1 MCYHTETLNQG
12 VVLSELCDMEILKYF
27 DFAELRKI
35 ARLALPIFLGS
46 MASMGMAFTDTVMAG
61 HLSAA
66 DLAGIALACTFIF
79 TLTISGSGF
88 ALATTPVISADHGS
102 RNYKLLLEHFY
113 QIVFIAFGL
122 SFATV
127 TLLALSSLLLP
138 FFELEPKVYRTALEY
153 LLISLLG
160 IPGYFVFHA
169 LRTLTEGMS
178 YTRLTMYVSFI
189 ALFINAGLNY
199 IFMYGKLGMP
209 AMGGSGSAVSTVMVQ
224 TFMALFQWY
233 RIRRISYFSMLQFRL
248 RDFRPDFAVIGKFV
262 RLGFRIATALFFE
275 VAFFTFMGLVVTFM
289 GTSMIAANQIYY
301 NLMSIIYMLPF
312 ALSQVV
318 AIRIGFTRGENN
330 LDKTFRAIVTCYTAG
345 LVLALAT
352 AVTTYLCRNY
362 VGALYTDDPEVIAI
376 VSGSFVIISLYQL
389 ADFCQING
397 IGILRGFQDNR
408 IITVASVCVYWLIGL
423 PVSLILCFTDWLG
436 GPYEFRGLWSGL
448 CVSLYVL
455 AVIYTVRVASDMR
468 RIKKSG
474 WDSGR

>member
-1 MCYHTETLNQG
+1 
-12 VVLSELCDMEILKYF
+12 MEILKYF
-27 DFAELRKI
+27 DFAELRRI

-102 RNYKLLLEHFY
+102 GNYKLLLEHFY
-113 QIVFIAFGL
+113 QIVFIALGL
-122 SFATV
+122 SVATV

-138 FFELEPKVYRTALEY
+138 FFELEPKVYSTALEY

-199 IFMYGKLGMP
+199 IFMYGKFGMP

-262 RLGFRIATALFFE
+262 RLGFPIATALFFE

-345 LVLALAT
+345 LVLALAS

-389 ADFCQING
+389 ADFCQIVFQGFFVVKYKTVRSFCHRVDRRYNPARQKRG
-397 IGILRGFQDNR
+397 HQQNDQKDTGKNLGQPLVIPFRVIPQMIHGNIHCRIALTDSVIIVHRRIDSQQPAKLIIGNNR
-408 IITVASVCVYWLIGL
+408 IDFPA
-423 PVSLILCFTDWLG
+423 F
-436 GPYEFRGLWSGL
+436 
-448 CVSLYVL
+448 
-455 AVIYTVRVASDMR
+455 
-468 RIKKSG
+468 
-474 WDSGR
+474 